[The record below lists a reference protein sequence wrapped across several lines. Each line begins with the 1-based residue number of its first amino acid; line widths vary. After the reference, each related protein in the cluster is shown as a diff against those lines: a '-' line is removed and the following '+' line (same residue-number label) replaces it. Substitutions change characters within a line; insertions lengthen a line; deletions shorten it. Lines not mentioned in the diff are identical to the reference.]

1 MIFAEVIERA
11 AGLFY
16 EWTSKKAADGEVT
29 LDDLDQM
36 DGELDEIK
44 SAIEQQRAL
53 ILAALE
59 DAGGRDNQGDLNKA
73 QKVTHKGYLE
83 DLDVSSVKP
92 GQDQRRIKI

>member
-1 MIFAEVIERA
+1 MDFAAVITRA

-16 EWTSKKAADGEVT
+16 EWTSKKAADGEIT
-29 LDDLDQM
+29 LDELDQL

-59 DAGGRDNQGDLNKA
+59 DAGGRDVRADLNRAKKISA
-73 QKVTHKGYLE
+73 ESAAAYVQNLKV
-83 DLDVSSVKP
+83 
-92 GQDQRRIKI
+92 